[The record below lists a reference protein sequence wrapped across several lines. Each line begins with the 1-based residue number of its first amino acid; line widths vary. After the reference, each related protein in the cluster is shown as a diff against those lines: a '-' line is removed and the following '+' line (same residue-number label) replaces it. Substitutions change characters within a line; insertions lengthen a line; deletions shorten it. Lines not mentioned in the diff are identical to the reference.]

1 VWSFW
6 AEVSS
11 ARKAARASAFPV
23 AKADD
28 GIFEARTKLSEA
40 EAKSFEEDRLFLQG
54 LWVEIPGANPTQSGS
69 ACVMG

>member
-11 ARKAARASAFPV
+11 ARKAALAAHFLWRKLTTA
-23 AKADD
+23 
-28 GIFEARTKLSEA
+28 IFEAPTKLSEA

-54 LWVEIPGANPTQSGS
+54 I
-69 ACVMG
+69 